1 MTSTPPARDLSA
13 TEPEAGSIPAVPGGA
28 TELPS
33 PAGDASTRTLV
44 TFRLA
49 CQRYALPLE
58 CVERVVRMVAITT
71 VPEAPPEVLG
81 LIDVQGEVIPVLD
94 IRYRLRLARQ
104 PPRVDDRLVIVR
116 VARRAIAFAV
126 DEACTV
132 LTVPANLV
140 ESPPPAVESAKP
152 LSAVIR
158 RADGL
163 LLVLDE
169 TRLLLPDEA
178 WPESPEGI
186 PSDVASADP
195 PDEGG
200 PGG

>member
-1 MTSTPPARDLSA
+1 M
-13 TEPEAGSIPAVPGGA
+13 
-28 TELPS
+28 
-33 PAGDASTRTLV
+33 
-44 TFRLA
+44 
-49 CQRYALPLE
+49 
-58 CVERVVRMVAITT
+58 
-71 VPEAPPEVLG
+71 
-81 LIDVQGEVIPVLD
+81 
-94 IRYRLRLARQ
+94 
-104 PPRVDDRLVIVR
+104 
-116 VARRAIAFAV
+116 
-126 DEACTV
+126 
-132 LTVPANLV
+132 PANLV

-178 WPESPEGI
+178 WRESPEGI

-195 PDEGG
+195 PDEEG